1 MGSGLDRLISRQGL
15 HIQQVAK
22 VSPRSS
28 RGESELLI
36 EIAIKKLSLPI
47 HTHQPTTHITASTLA
62 GLWAFTRS
70 CW

>member
-1 MGSGLDRLISRQGL
+1 MGSGLNRLISRQGL

-36 EIAIKKLSLPI
+36 EIAIEEMSLPI
-47 HTHQPTTHITASTLA
+47 HTHQPSTHHRLNIGGVM
-62 GLWAFTRS
+62 GLH
-70 CW
+70 